1 MRYNLKID
9 FNNFGSL
16 YTSCSAH
23 VCSSAPVVQLVGAIA
38 IPGWSSQ
45 YSVDDAYVTLSL
57 SMSLT
62 MYDYSTSTTSVISS
76 SFGGSTA
83 FSYWDDLMIYSGTS
97 QSVYYSVAGTTPNRS
112 ATLEYY
118 TSHYG

>member
-1 MRYNLKID
+1 MCYNLKID
-9 FNNFGSL
+9 FNNCASL
-16 YTSCSAH
+16 YTSCSAY
-23 VCSSAPVVQLVGAIA
+23 VCSSTPVVQL
-38 IPGWSSQ
+38 
-45 YSVDDAYVTLSL
+45 VDDAYVTLSL

-97 QSVYYSVAGTTPNRS
+97 QSVYYSVAVTAPNRS

-118 TSHYG
+118 TNRYG